1 MTAKIWRQPKYH
13 RWKDKNDM
21 VCTHNGILC
30 CAVLIHSVMSNSAM
44 PWTVARQA
52 PLSMRILQARI
63 LEWVAMLS
71 SRGSSQPRDQSQ
83 VSRIAGGFLTTR
95 GEKLK
100 LFMYIYQYV
109 SIKEVDLLIR
119 AFI

>member
-1 MTAKIWRQPKYH
+1 
-13 RWKDKNDM
+13 
-21 VCTHNGILC
+21 
-30 CAVLIHSVMSNSAM
+30 M
-44 PWTVARQA
+44 P
-52 PLSMRILQARI
+52 
-63 LEWVAMLS
+63 S
-71 SRGSSQPRDQSQ
+71 SRGSFQPRDQSQ

>member
-1 MTAKIWRQPKYH
+1 MWDLPES
-13 RWKDKNDM
+13 
-21 VCTHNGILC
+21 GIKPVSP
-30 CAVLIHSVMSNSAM
+30 VLAGEYLSVNH
-44 PWTVARQA
+44 
-52 PLSMRILQARI
+52 
-63 LEWVAMLS
+63 
-71 SRGSSQPRDQSQ
+71 
-83 VSRIAGGFLTTR
+83 R